1 MREPVRFIHLT
12 DLHIVH
18 PSHPDPR
25 VHSDTVSTMQKVR
38 TLIDSIDP
46 RPSFIAVSGDL
57 TNHGDEESFRTLREL
72 MDGIDVPVIYALGNH
87 DSRPGFYA
95 GLLEEPDRGTAPY
108 DHDTMIDGVHI
119 ITLDTSEPGRI
130 GGYLSDEQFA
140 FLEAALT
147 RHVDAPKLLMLHHA
161 PSIDND
167 VENEW
172 ESLSV
177 ADSQRL
183 ADVLR
188 GTPIAGILSG
198 HIHQDRVSIWNG
210 VPVIVGMG
218 QHCALDPLFK
228 GDGIRS
234 VNGTSFAVCAL
245 RESGLTVNFVPFP
258 SDRQEV
264 KRTTM
269 AQLRAYEAA
278 LSHPAIA
285 E

>member
-1 MREPVRFIHLT
+1 MREPVHFIHLT

-18 PSHPDPR
+18 PGHPDPH
-25 VHSDTVSTMQKVR
+25 VHSDTASTLRKVR
-38 TLIDSIDP
+38 SLIDTIEP

-72 MDGIDVPVIYALGNH
+72 MDGIDVPVLYALGNH
-87 DSRPGFYA
+87 DRRQGFYA
-95 GLLEEPDRGTAPY
+95 GLLGRTERLDDTY
-108 DHDTMIDGVHI
+108 DHDTLIDGVHI

-130 GGYLSDEQFA
+130 GGYLSDAQFA
-140 FLEAALT
+140 YLEAALA
-147 RHVDAPKLLMLHHA
+147 RHADAPKLLMLHHA

-167 VENEW
+167 VDGEW

-177 ADSQRL
+177 ADTQRL
-183 ADVLR
+183 ATVLR
-188 GTPIAGILSG
+188 GHNIVGLLSG
-198 HIHQDRVSIWNG
+198 HIHQDRVSIWHG
-210 VPVIVGMG
+210 IPVIVGMG
-218 QHCALDPLFK
+218 QHCALDPLFR

-234 VNGTSFAVCAL
+234 VNGTSFAVCVL
-245 RESGLTVNFVPFP
+245 RDSGLTVNFVPFP

-278 LSHPAIA
+278 LSRPVAA